1 MSETYRVDVQYDN
14 SDLTCS
20 RDAEIREVFEA
31 NQCEDQDSGQDLES
45 NARYLHAIFYD
56 RSAAEKAVA
65 DLEALP
71 GIKVMFGSVEKIT
84 PAMIRKATRAFADA
98 LLKNGCAVEWWD
110 HGYERGVRLAKGS
123 KILDA
128 GQLAE
133 VEFAVHLTHGVY
145 DLDLQD
151 EPIDVSLA
159 MYLIFDK
166 LYEPKKA
173 RNKNTKKAARPTV

>member
-1 MSETYRVDVQYDN
+1 MPNTYHVHAAYDN
-14 SDLTCS
+14 GDMTFA
-20 RDAEIREVFEA
+20 RDGEIKGVFA
-31 NQCEDQDSGQDLES
+31 AHHCEYQDSEG
-45 NARYLHAIFYD
+45 AGTIRRLHATTHVKSD
-56 RSAAEKAVA
+56 AKKAVA

-110 HGYERGVRLAKGS
+110 HCYERGVRLAKGS
-123 KILDA
+123 KVLDA

-145 DLDLQD
+145 DLDLQG